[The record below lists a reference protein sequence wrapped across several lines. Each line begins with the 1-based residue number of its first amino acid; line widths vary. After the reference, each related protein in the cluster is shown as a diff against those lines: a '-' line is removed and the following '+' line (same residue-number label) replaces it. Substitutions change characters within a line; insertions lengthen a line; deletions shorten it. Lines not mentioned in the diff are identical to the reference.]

1 MTHNIVNIK
10 STTTS
15 ILIEDYSSVCNQV
28 MDYIYSFQSEDEI
41 DNHNYNLK
49 REHTNKV
56 IGYTEVLTR
65 SLKCDEDTI
74 LIAEMSALLH
84 DVGRFEQYRIYK
96 SFLDSESKDHAEIAL
111 KLIEENGWLD
121 TLTKFSKN
129 MIKKVIYY
137 HNKYSIS
144 ETENP
149 AVVFISKILRDADKI
164 DILDIA
170 SKEFSEE
177 TKIKNPAFSYNL
189 KESDEISR
197 PVLLSMLSGKMPNKS
212 DLRTVAD
219 FKMLQISL
227 VYDINFRESF
237 LIINKNKYLKR
248 IFETLPLND
257 EIYEAYNKARVYVEN
272 RLT

>member
-1 MTHNIVNIK
+1 MTHIIENIK
-10 STTTS
+10 SAERS
-15 ILIEDYSSVCNQV
+15 ILIEDYSSICNQV
-28 MDYIYSFQSEDEI
+28 MDYIHSFKSDDEV

-65 SLKCDEDTI
+65 SSKCDEDTV
-74 LIAEMSALLH
+74 LIAEMSALLN

-96 SFLDSESKDHAEIAL
+96 SFLDTESKDHAEIAL
-111 KLIEENGWLD
+111 KLIDEYGWLNS
-121 TLTKFSKN
+121 LSMFSRE
-129 MIKKVIYY
+129 MIKKTIYY

-144 ETENP
+144 EKEDP
-149 AVVFISKILRDADKI
+149 AVVFVSKILRDADKI

-189 KESDEISR
+189 KESDEVSR
-197 PVLLSMLSGKMPNKS
+197 PVLIRMLSGMMPDKN

-227 VYDINFRESF
+227 VYDLNFRESF
-237 LIINKNKYLKR
+237 SIINKNKYLKK
-248 IFETLPLND
+248 IFETLPIND
-257 EIYEAYNKARVYVEN
+257 EIYEAYNKARVYIEN
-272 RLT
+272 RLI

>member
-1 MTHNIVNIK
+1 MTHIIENITNVV
-10 STTTS
+10 TS
-15 ILIEDYSSVCNQV
+15 ILIEDYSTICNQV
-28 MDYIYSFQSEDEI
+28 MDYIHSYQSDDEV

-65 SLKCDEDTI
+65 SLKCDEDTV

-96 SFLDSESKDHAEIAL
+96 SFLDSESRDHAEIAL
-111 KLIEENGWLD
+111 KLIEDNGWLD
-121 TLTKFSKN
+121 SLSKFSRN
-129 MIKKVIYY
+129 MIKKAIYY
-137 HNKYSIS
+137 HNKFSIS

-149 AVVFISKILRDADKI
+149 AVVFVSKILRDADKI

-170 SKEFSEE
+170 SKEFSED
-177 TKIKNPAFSYNL
+177 TKIKNPVFSYNL
-189 KESDEISR
+189 KESDDVSR
-197 PVLLSMLSGKMPNKS
+197 PVLLSMLSGSMPNKS